1 MRCAFAL
8 QTLEYT
14 AVFGRPL
21 FSLARRQAE
30 LAETWFDKSAAALPV
45 DLSDMQAIG
54 GTTYADVAV
63 TLRLP
68 RLRGSLEVR
77 VDRIHGALRRRS
89 AAGGSGS
96 GNGRS
101 RYVHRGGQRSLS
113 RCSSGIHLGCR
124 SFAGWTCGGDKHGVE
139 TLLASRQQVQFDPLA
154 VGAEIVR
161 FAVRG
166 QLTNESEAWSLAFGL
181 EPSLL
186 PGYDLYLICQATYE
200 AGSPYGSVEARW
212 AHVREAG
219 PKVLHQ
225 FGFEVS

>member
-1 MRCAFAL
+1 MRCAFGV
-8 QTLEYT
+8 QTLEYK
-14 AVFGRPL
+14 AVFDRPL

-30 LAETWFDKSAAALPV
+30 LAETWFDKSAAALPI
-45 DLSDMQAIG
+45 DLSDMQAIA

-68 RLRGSLEVR
+68 RLRGALEVR
-77 VDRIHGALRRRS
+77 VDRINARFDGAPLREDLDS
-89 AAGGSGS
+89 ATIAVDMCIGAVNKLFPDVRVASTS
-96 GNGRS
+96 VI
-101 RYVHRGGQRSLS
+101 VHCWLE
-113 RCSSGIHLGCR
+113 
-124 SFAGWTCGGDKHGVE
+124 CGGDKHGVE
-139 TLLASRQQVQFDPLA
+139 TLLASSQQVQFDPLA
-154 VGAEIVR
+154 VGAELVR

-166 QLTNESEAWSLAFGL
+166 QVTNESEAWSLAFGL

-200 AGSPYGSVEARW
+200 AGSPHSSVKARW
-212 AHVREAG
+212 AHIREAG

>member
-30 LAETWFDKSAAALPV
+30 LAETWFEKTAAALPV
-45 DLSDMQAIG
+45 DLADMQAIG

-63 TLRLP
+63 ILRLP
-68 RLRGSLEVR
+68 RLRGALEVR
-77 VDRIHGALRRRS
+77 VDRIHGRFDGAPLREDLDS
-89 AAGGSGS
+89 ATAAVEMCIQAVNEVFPDVRVASTS
-96 GNGRS
+96 VV
-101 RYVHRGGQRSLS
+101 VHSWLD
-113 RCSSGIHLGCR
+113 
-124 SFAGWTCGGDKHGVE
+124 CGGDKHGVE

-154 VGAEIVR
+154 VGAEVVR
-161 FAVRG
+161 FVARG

-186 PGYDLYLICQATYE
+186 PGYDLYLISQATYE
-200 AGSPYGSVEARW
+200 AGSLYGSVETRW

-225 FGFEVS
+225 FGFEVF